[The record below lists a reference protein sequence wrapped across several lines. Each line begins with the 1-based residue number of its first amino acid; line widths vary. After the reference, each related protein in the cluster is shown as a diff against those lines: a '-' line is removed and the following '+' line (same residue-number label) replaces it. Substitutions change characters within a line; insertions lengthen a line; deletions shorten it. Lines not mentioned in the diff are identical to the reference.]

1 MNNNNLN
8 ETIVDIIL
16 PNYNSSS
23 YLEETLNSVINQS
36 FNNWNLKIID
46 DNSDKKTKDI
56 LRNYSN
62 KKNIEIVWLKKN
74 KGAGF
79 CRNLALRKSKSKYIA
94 FIDSDDIWDR
104 DKLKKQISFM
114 EKNNFSFTYTNYQ
127 PFKDVKKKIYLKEI
141 KPKKQFTF
149 SKFVKDTSIATS
161 TMIVKKSLIGNIK
174 FIKTKICEDYF
185 FKCKILKKTNANCL
199 LENLTHYRIRK
210 NSLQNSKIKN
220 LYWIW
225 YINKNYNK
233 MNFLQ
238 NLISMLFISLN
249 SIKKYGFK

>member
-1 MNNNNLN
+1 MNKNLN
-8 ETIVDIIL
+8 EIKVDIIL

-23 YLEETLNSVINQS
+23 YVEETLNSIINQS
-36 FNNWNLKIID
+36 FNNWNLKIVD

-56 LRNYSN
+56 LSNYIKN
-62 KKNIEIVWLKKN
+62 KNIDIVWLKKN

-79 CRNLALRKSKSKYIA
+79 CRNLALRKSNSEYIA
-94 FIDSDDIWDR
+94 FIDSDDIWDK

-114 EKNNFSFTYTNYQ
+114 TQNNFSFTYTSYQ
-127 PFKDVKKKIYLKEI
+127 PFKDDKKKIFLKEI
-141 KPKKQFTF
+141 KPRKQFTF
-149 SKFVKDTSIATS
+149 SKFIKDTSIATS
-161 TMIVKKSLIGNIK
+161 TMIVKRSSIGNIK

-199 LENLTHYRIRK
+199 LETLTHYRIRK
-210 NSLQNSKIKN
+210 NSLQNSKIRN
-220 LYWIW
+220 FYWIW

-238 NLISMLFISLN
+238 NLISMLFISFN